1 MDKLQTHI
9 LEVGEHKFIK
19 ITWGSLLSVVC
30 GVVGLVLW
38 LASVDSKATDATNR
52 QDRTE
57 DSITEMRR
65 DIGEIKDR
73 TSRMEGMLNFIKDR
87 VK

>member
-19 ITWGSLLSVVC
+19 ITWGYLLSVVC